1 MLNETQVKR
10 YCCEDI
16 SRIVGYVKAVN
27 SPDVWV
33 CHHLLE
39 NKGYTHKE
47 LISKHLYYGRPASEL
62 VLLPKKAHRKLHF
75 TILRPD
81 SLKSESW
88 KQKLREYHTGKPLS
102 EEHKRKI
109 GLSCKNPSEETRQKL
124 SKVWLGR
131 KHTDETKQK
140 MRETALNRS
149 EELNKKNSEA
159 VKMAERKEVDAYW
172 AYKRNGGSLKWG
184 EWRHFNKLQKESNL

>member
-1 MLNETQVKR
+1 MIKIDQIKR
-10 YCCEDI
+10 YCNEDI
-16 SRIVGYVKAVN
+16 SRIVGYSKAVN

-39 NKGYTHKE
+39 NKGLTRKE
-47 LISKHLYYGRPASEL
+47 LISKHLYYGRPACEL
-62 VLLPKKAHRKLHF
+62 VFLPNKIHRKLHL
-75 TILRPD
+75 TVLRPD
-81 SLKSESW
+81 ALKSDSW
-88 KQKLREYHTGKPLS
+88 KQKLRELHIGKALS

-131 KHTDETKQK
+131 KHTEETKQK

-159 VKMAERKEVDAYW
+159 VKMAEKKEVMAYRN
-172 AYKRNGGSLKWG
+172 YKHNGGLLKWG